1 MLGSRHIGNAADSK
15 VPDSESWL
23 SCPSN
28 SWGPLPVDEIMTW
41 GIGKL
46 PPRPVGSPALGAG
59 DFLWE
64 LGFWVLLFLTLDP
77 EEEELRLLF
86 IDDDS

>member
-1 MLGSRHIGNAADSK
+1 
-15 VPDSESWL
+15 
-23 SCPSN
+23 
-28 SWGPLPVDEIMTW
+28 MTC
-41 GIGKL
+41 GIGIL

-59 DFLWE
+59 EFLWE

-86 IDDDS
+86 IDNDS